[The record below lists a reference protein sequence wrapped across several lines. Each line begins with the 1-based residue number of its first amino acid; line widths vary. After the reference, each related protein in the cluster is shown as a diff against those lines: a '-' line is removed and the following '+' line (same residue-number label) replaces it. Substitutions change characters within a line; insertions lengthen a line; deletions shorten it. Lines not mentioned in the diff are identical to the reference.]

1 MSFTDLIKNSALEAF
16 SSPVSLSQITLA
28 LAVAFGASL
37 LILLVYRMTSGEA
50 AVNHTFLLTL
60 MMTAMISAMIVTTIT
75 SNLALSLGM
84 VGALSIVRF
93 RTAIKNPLD
102 TVYMFWAVAAGIT
115 AGAQAYL
122 LCLFACAL
130 IGAIVYVYCLLSKKG
145 ASVYVLVVRANTA
158 EAIDAVRN
166 AVDEM
171 PEKKRL
177 CSQCDSASG
186 FESVYELAVK
196 GDTAKRVEALGQ
208 IEGVTEV
215 SLTQCATTAI

>member
-16 SSPVSLSQITLA
+16 SAPVSLSQIALA

-37 LILLVYRMTSGEA
+37 LILLVYRVTSGAA
-50 AVNHTFLLTL
+50 AVNHAFLLTIV
-60 MMTAMISAMIVTTIT
+60 MTAMISAMIVTTIT

-122 LCLFACAL
+122 LCLFACAM
-130 IGAIVYVYCLLSKKG
+130 IGIIVYIYCLLSKRG
-145 ASVYVLVVRANTA
+145 ASVYVLVVRASTS
-158 EAIDAVRN
+158 EAIDAVRG
-166 AVDEM
+166 AVTDM

-177 CSQCDSASG
+177 CSQTDSAAG
-186 FESVYELAVK
+186 FESVYEIAVR
-196 GDTAKRVEALGQ
+196 GETAKRVEALGL

-215 SLTQCATTAI
+215 SLTQCASTAI

>member
-16 SSPVSLSQITLA
+16 SAPVSFNQIALA
-28 LAVAFGASL
+28 LAVAFAASL
-37 LILLVYRMTSGEA
+37 LILLVYRITSGAA

-60 MMTAMISAMIVTTIT
+60 VMTAMISAMIVTTIT

-122 LCLFACAL
+122 LCLFACAV
-130 IGAIVYVYCLLSKKG
+130 IGVIVYVYCLFSKQG
-145 ASVYVLVVRANTA
+145 ASVYVLVIRANSA
-158 EAIDAVRN
+158 QAIDEARKLV
-166 AVDEM
+166 EQM

-177 CSQCDSASG
+177 CSQCDSTSG
-186 FESVYELAVK
+186 YESVYELAVK
-196 GDTAKRVEALGQ
+196 KQTHKSVEALGQ
-208 IEGVTEV
+208 IDGVTEV
-215 SLTQCATTAI
+215 SLTQCAATAI